1 MIILEHSTF
10 DARAIGARLGAPD
23 YSYWFVRKAFR
34 AAFEREG
41 IVVPITDPA
50 REVDRIGSTAA
61 AHGEA
66 SVYFSFNPPHNTTI
80 SSVCPTVPVFAWEFD
95 TLPNESWQGDPRND
109 WTYVLRQVPAAI
121 THSQFAVQVVRR
133 SLGES
138 YPIWSIPAPLYQ
150 PNVRRAGSA
159 KGWQPPTILTISGLA
174 IDAGAVD
181 LSLFNVERSRTD
193 GSRAVKALG
202 ARVQSRGNKP
212 LRFSLSGV
220 VYTAVLNPVDQRKN
234 WTDLLAA
241 FIWAFRDNPDAT
253 LLLKVTHYDA
263 VVGVVPILSDLSKHG
278 DFRCRVLIV
287 HGMIAQDEYDSLVE
301 VTSYAVNVSTGEGQ
315 CLPLMEF
322 MSAGRPAVTPLHT
335 AMLDYVTRD
344 NSFVVGSTLKPTSW
358 PHDPR
363 QAISCMQ
370 YAINFSQ
377 LVQSYRDS
385 FEVARNQ
392 PERYAAMS
400 AAASAALQRFCS
412 DEVVSNRL
420 REVFEHL
427 GVRRRADRLPFLR
440 RVLSRVA
447 T

>member
-10 DARAIGARLGAPD
+10 DARAIGGHLGAPD

-34 AAFEREG
+34 PAFERVG

-50 REVDRIGSTAA
+50 REVDRIGSTAT

-66 SVYFSFNPPHNTTI
+66 SVYFSFNPPHHTTI
-80 SSVCPTVPVFAWEFD
+80 STVCPTVPVFAWEFD
-95 TLPNESWQGDPRND
+95 TLPNESWQDDPRND
-109 WTYVLRQVPAAI
+109 WAHVLAQVPAAI

-133 SLGES
+133 SLGEN
-138 YPIWSIPAPLYQ
+138 YPIWSIPAPIYQ
-150 PNVRRAGSA
+150 ANARRAISA
-159 KGWQPPTILTISGLA
+159 RGWQAPREVTISGLA
-174 IDAGAVD
+174 IDAGTVD
-181 LSLFNVERSRTD
+181 LSLFNVDRARSD
-193 GSRAVKALG
+193 GSRAVKALS
-202 ARVQSRGNKP
+202 ARVQARGNKA
-212 LRFSLSGV
+212 LCFTLSGV

-241 FIWAFRDNPDAT
+241 FIWAFRDNPEAT

-278 DFRCRVLIV
+278 DFKCRVLIV
-287 HGMIAQDEYDSLVE
+287 HGMIPQDEYDSLVE
-301 VTSYAVNVSTGEGQ
+301 VTSYAVNTSTGEGQ

-322 MSAGRPAVTPLHT
+322 MSAGRPAVTPSHT
-335 AMLDYVTRD
+335 AMLDYVTGD
-344 NSFVVGSTLKPTSW
+344 NSFVVGSTLRLTSW

-377 LVQSYRDS
+377 LIQCYRDS
-385 FEVARNQ
+385 FDVAKNRPQ
-392 PERYAAMS
+392 QYAAMS
-400 AAASAALQRFCS
+400 AAASAALKRFCC
-412 DEVVSNRL
+412 DEVVSSRL
-420 REVFEHL
+420 QEVFEHL
-427 GVRRRADRLPFLR
+427 GVHRRADRLPFLR